1 MKSKMKRRMLAI
13 VLCMVIVLSNSSFIF
28 ASSESGA
35 SAVEAPGTGETTPQT
50 ETDTQVPETT
60 PEAAAKT
67 VSEPTPAPTEEPAA
81 PTPEAPTPAPMQAPT
96 ATPTPTPEATAAPTP
111 ALEGTP
117 VPTPAETLEETT
129 TPAPAATT
137 ETTAVPTPA
146 ETPEG
151 TPAPTVAAQNGASN
165 TVPPTVAPTPTET
178 PVKSNEAVELKQ
190 EFKDSEGKVTST
202 VKAQIPEGTFAADA
216 SEIKMEVRTPEAE
229 AAEHVKEMMEEN
241 LPEHY
246 MLGDYILYDI
256 QFKANGTVTEP
267 QKPITITFEG
277 EELFVKDVKRANVFW
292 LDPEDPQVDGD
303 KDQLVEITQKSE
315 MIENLQKAGQ
325 STENIDDYDLSE
337 ITLKE
342 DGISDKIQMEG
353 RTSTVYGCYVET
365 LSEEKTMTQKVG
377 DITVSVKAPEGA
389 FSVNSD
395 LVTMT
400 ADPLTEEQKELVEEQ
415 LQKQADAEG
424 MEVREYVAYDINLWA
439 DGEKIQPQI
448 PVTVTFE
455 NTGLESY
462 DADDATGFQVD
473 ETSEQITTIEEISRI
488 EEKVEVT
495 AEHFTITGAYIA
507 AGNGN
512 TPVALEADNNESLAE
527 SYWPID
533 PQTNEWQIVKE
544 NYKENESS
552 AEPYFPSNNNTDVRI
567 QKNVLPTENENEFY
581 IYLNVEPQL
590 SWEEVFAM
598 ASVWVFNSHS
608 NHKILGSDEIPEGA
622 NAEQIKD
629 WVKHNGGAG
638 ANVSNLVGDRNL
650 IDATNKNSTVENV
663 TAKYVI
669 VDQSGNRQIIEIP
682 NLCYK
687 LPSSDIDSI
696 LIKLPFQ
703 DHYTQLSVELENK
716 VLNIEIDQDCF
727 FQGTGNYVLQNNK
740 IDLDSVIDP
749 MGDFIEFKGIEAYT
763 NKSTA
768 QESNG
773 TITWSFPQDQE
784 LSTNF
789 QDYEIVDLG
798 NGVKTVYWKHAY
810 ELIYKIRLDTKA
822 DNFEFGKVYDTNET
836 TTLTYSTE
844 TEKTADFR
852 IPAVQSRTFDS
863 FVSVDKTVE
872 VVDYDERTY
881 RITLSAKSILDQM
894 EQQGEPV
901 DVILVF
907 DTSKS
912 MDYPADLDEVEG
924 KKKVENLNPEETY
937 YFIRP
942 TSAATV
948 YKVTGEV
955 KDGDEI
961 WYYVDSSKDDSQ
973 KQEITEETKYLNK
986 RDEYQFYKRVGDKTR
1001 LDYLQEAAKNFVD
1014 NLNELSSDNR
1024 VGLVTFAEEVNEI
1037 EENGY
1042 VPIDKLSS
1050 NYNDL
1055 TVAFDNMES
1064 FLNSGTNQ
1072 YAALRKA
1079 NDILNNNKNS
1089 ENDQYVILLTDGA
1102 PNWKESGETVSTSD
1116 SWRKIENAAEDVREN
1131 ATLMVV
1137 GVGITYVDEGV
1148 MQEEGGEQYKAS
1160 ERLKEIATTKD
1171 GVPYYYNTDNAS
1183 GIDSVFDSMFTTIV
1197 SGLPIKNVTVSDVID
1212 SRFELAEDTPSN
1224 ATYDESSQTLVWTD
1238 QTLPYG
1244 TEESSGWTVSF
1255 IIEAKDG
1262 FMGGNVIPTNGSSS
1276 GVSLD
1281 GTTVPFPQPAVNV
1294 KSLGLDVPDQ
1304 EITVFLGDTVQSI
1317 RDNINKISSV
1327 KAQKVE
1333 SDREAGDEGWF
1344 DIPKDCKISEAE
1356 ILRLLNRDDTSV
1368 SKTYSYPG
1376 TADVVGKFV
1385 YSIRVV
1391 NTMKPDATGFDE
1403 SFTAN
1408 KVGEDQEEYQL
1419 TVHYKPIS
1427 QDDRYPGYGSYEQP
1441 ENQNENIES
1450 TPTSATGNY
1459 IVNVIAGQ
1467 IVIKKEILSAETTAQ
1482 TFKFNIKKEGGE
1494 TVEATVT
1501 IQEGTKQGT
1510 VSVGELSRGTYTVT
1524 EIESGDYSLAETSVV
1539 ENETTCKFE
1548 SSKPGEFVIGT
1559 NTDGSDAV
1567 TTPAVDNKGTV
1578 KFVNEKALARHWDI
1592 LKVSGTNTELRLNGA
1607 EFTLT
1612 KEGESAPAYIGKS
1625 EGTLDSDKE
1634 KGYVQW
1640 YQADNQGN
1648 ATDEKKTPEQ
1658 GTYILAERK
1667 APLGYTLSEET
1678 WTIEINANGSLKS
1691 VRSSDGE
1698 QIQTITTSETVD
1710 GAEVTVVHYLFK
1722 NTALYD
1728 LPSAGSSGIFGYTM
1742 GGTLLLMAGALILYK
1757 MKRKEVQES

>member
-35 SAVEAPGTGETTPQT
+35 PAVEAPGTGETTPQT

-81 PTPEAPTPAPMQAPT
+81 PTPEAPTPAPTQAPT
-96 ATPTPTPEATAAPTP
+96 ATPEATAAPTP
-111 ALEGTP
+111 APEGTQ

-129 TPAPAATT
+129 TPAPAATP

-165 TVPPTVAPTPTET
+165 TVPSTVTPTPTEA
-178 PVKSNEAVELKQ
+178 PVKSNEEVELKQ

-216 SEIKMEVRTPEAE
+216 SEITMEVRTPEAE

-256 QFKANGTVTEP
+256 QFKVNGTVTEP

-277 EELFVKDVKRANVFW
+277 EELSVKDVKRANVFW

-473 ETSEQITTIEEISRI
+473 ETSEQITTIEEISRT

-527 SYWPID
+527 SYWPTGIK
-533 PQTNEWQIVKE
+533 TNEWQIVKE
-544 NYKENESS
+544 NYKEDGNS
-552 AEPYFPSNNNTDVRI
+552 AEPYFPSDNNTDVRI

-598 ASVWVFNSHS
+598 ASVWVFNSKSEHREVFDA
-608 NHKILGSDEIPEGA
+608 DEIPENVWAGWIKQNIDGA
-622 NAEQIKD
+622 HSNT
-629 WVKHNGGAG
+629 
-638 ANVSNLVGDRNL
+638 SNLVKDESL
-650 IDATNKNSTVENV
+650 IDATQPDKNATV
-663 TAKYVI
+663 TAKYII
-669 VDQSGNRQIIEIP
+669 VSSNGARTEITVP
-682 NLCYK
+682 NLHYS
-687 LPSSDIDSI
+687 LPSQDIDSI

-703 DHYTQLSVELENK
+703 DHYTQMPVELQNGVLSVEIN
-716 VLNIEIDQDCF
+716 QDWF

-749 MGDFIEFKGIEAYT
+749 MGDFIEFKGIEAFT

-784 LSTNF
+784 LSTDF
-789 QDYEIVDLG
+789 QDYEIVDRG

-810 ELIYKIRLDTKA
+810 ELVYKIRLDTKA
-822 DNFEFGKVYDTNET
+822 DNFEFGKVYDTNQT
-836 TTLTYSTE
+836 TTLRYSTE
-844 TEKTADFR
+844 TEKDKTADFR
-852 IPAVQSRTFDS
+852 IPAVKSRTFDS

-901 DVILVF
+901 DVVLVF

-912 MDYPADLDEVEG
+912 MDYPADLEEVEG

-1072 YAALRKA
+1072 YAALQKA

-1102 PNWKESGETVSTSD
+1102 PNWKESGETVSTSE
-1116 SWRKIENAAEDVREN
+1116 SWGNIEKAAEDVREN

-1148 MQEEGGEQYKAS
+1148 MQEEDGEYYKAS
-1160 ERLKEIATTKD
+1160 ERLKGIATTKD

-1255 IIEAKDG
+1255 IIKAKDK

-1317 RDNINKISSV
+1317 RDSINEINSV

-1344 DIPKDCKISEAE
+1344 DIPEDCTISEAE

-1385 YSIRVV
+1385 YSIQVV

-1419 TVHYKPIS
+1419 TVQYVPIK
-1427 QDDRYPGYGSYEQP
+1427 QNDRKPGYGSYEQP
-1441 ENQNENIES
+1441 ENQNENKES
-1450 TPTSATGNY
+1450 ITTSATGNY

-1467 IVIKKEILSAETTAQ
+1467 IVIKKEILSAETTNQ
-1482 TFKFNIKKEGGE
+1482 TFKFKVEKEGGE
-1494 TVEATVT
+1494 FYEASIT
-1501 IQEGTKQGT
+1501 I
-1510 VSVGELSRGTYTVT
+1510 SVGDTEGQASVEELSRGTYTVT

-1539 ENETTCKFE
+1539 ESETTCKFE
-1548 SSKPGEFVIGT
+1548 SSEPGKFVIGT
-1559 NTDGSDAV
+1559 NTDESNAV
-1567 TTPAVDNKGTV
+1567 TTPEVKNKGTV

-1592 LKVSGTNTELRLNGA
+1592 LKVSDKNNEFRLNGA
-1607 EFTLT
+1607 EFTLI
-1612 KEGESAPAYIGKS
+1612 KQGESAPAYIGKS
-1625 EGTLDSDKE
+1625 EGTLVSGE
-1634 KGYVQW
+1634 YKGYVQW
-1640 YQADNQGN
+1640 YQADNDGN
-1648 ATDEKKTPEQ
+1648 ATINKETPEQ
-1658 GTYILAERK
+1658 GTYTLAERK
-1667 APLGYTLSEET
+1667 APLGYTLSGET
-1678 WTIEINANGSLKS
+1678 WTVEINANGSLKS
-1691 VRSSDGE
+1691 IRSSDGA
-1698 QIQTITTSETVD
+1698 QIKTSETREMVD
-1710 GAEVTVVHYLFK
+1710 GEEVTVVHYLFE
-1722 NTALYD
+1722 NTAVFD

-1742 GGTLLLMAGALILYK
+1742 GGTLLLMAGTLILYK